1 MKKVLTYLGLI
12 LAACLVLVACASNK
26 PAEKKKATP
35 TPTERAKADATVLID
50 TMLGKSSNG
59 FSKLYGENYETWTET
74 KVFEKQVADTIE
86 EKGYTPEDKY
96 TFKYIEGYDAKTP
109 TQVLSKFLK
118 VRRNMI
124 GKIQDYKLK
133 DVKVKGNEAT
143 VTFTSRSVSA
153 YGAAAAVR
161 TLLMSLYDNDIDKL
175 KQWNQADNNDVEKGK
190 AKDLTT
196 KFLYGENFNGDL
208 TQFKDI
214 DKEMA
219 YTPLTGADNLE
230 KTFKLTKDD
239 GGNWT
244 ISVEDY
250 KEKYGSDAYGIAAY
264 VLNIIRIYSIPF
276 CFLGIAISAIY
287 QYVIGIRKLDTQEKG
302 LVTMISFITI
312 LVICQILPLAFAI
325 VVKFGRG

>member
-1 MKKVLTYLGLI
+1 MI
-12 LAACLVLVACASNK
+12 
-26 PAEKKKATP
+26 EK
-35 TPTERAKADATVLID
+35 E
-50 TMLGKSSNG
+50 
-59 FSKLYGENYETWTET
+59 
-74 KVFEKQVADTIE
+74 
-86 EKGYTPEDKY
+86 GYTPEADY

-175 KQWNQADNNDVEKGK
+175 KQWNQADKNDDEKGK
-190 AKDLTT
+190 AKDLTM

-214 DKEMA
+214 DKEMS

-244 ISVEDY
+244 ISVTDY
-250 KEKYGSDAYGIAAY
+250 KELAEDLVDHDESGSRAVYAE
-264 VLNIIRIYSIPF
+264 RIHKNLSD
-276 CFLGIAISAIY
+276 Y
-287 QYVIGIRKLDTQEKG
+287 QPEDSSDSSSKSSDKD
-302 LVTMISFITI
+302 
-312 LVICQILPLAFAI
+312 
-325 VVKFGRG
+325 K

>member
-26 PAEKKKATP
+26 PTEKKKATP

-74 KVFEKQVADTIE
+74 NVFEKQVADTIE
-86 EKGYTPEDKY
+86 EKGYTPEEKY

-133 DVKVKGNEAT
+133 DVKVKGNDAT

-196 KFLYGENFNGDL
+196 KFL
-208 TQFKDI
+208 
-214 DKEMA
+214 
-219 YTPLTGADNLE
+219 
-230 KTFKLTKDD
+230 
-239 GGNWT
+239 
-244 ISVEDY
+244 
-250 KEKYGSDAYGIAAY
+250 
-264 VLNIIRIYSIPF
+264 
-276 CFLGIAISAIY
+276 
-287 QYVIGIRKLDTQEKG
+287 
-302 LVTMISFITI
+302 
-312 LVICQILPLAFAI
+312 
-325 VVKFGRG
+325 

>member
-12 LAACLVLVACASNK
+12 LAACLVLVACANK

-96 TFKYIEGYDAKTP
+96 TFKYIEGYDSKTP
-109 TQVLSKFLK
+109 TQVLSKYLK

-214 DKEMA
+214 DKELFCI
-219 YTPLTGADNLE
+219 PLTGSDNLE
-230 KTFKLTKDD
+230 RNFNLSKIMGSTGLSLQKIIKNLSRIWLTM
-239 GGNWT
+239 
-244 ISVEDY
+244 
-250 KEKYGSDAYGIAAY
+250 
-264 VLNIIRIYSIPF
+264 LNQKIKSFTLNVSIRICQTINLKIVATQVISYQVRTSSI
-276 CFLGIAISAIY
+276 LLHLMLIIY
-287 QYVIGIRKLDTQEKG
+287 GKLFWTRRVIT
-302 LVTMISFITI
+302 
-312 LVICQILPLAFAI
+312 
-325 VVKFGRG
+325 

>member
-86 EKGYTPEDKY
+86 EKGYTPEEKGELYNKY
-96 TFKYIEGYDAKTP
+96 WPADVHIIGKDILRFHTIYWPIMLMALGEPLPK
-109 TQVLSKFLK
+109 QVFGHPWMLVGDEKMSKF
-118 VRRNMI
+118 
-124 GKIQDYKLK
+124 QDYKLK

-196 KFLYGENFNGDL
+196 KFL
-208 TQFKDI
+208 T
-214 DKEMA
+214 
-219 YTPLTGADNLE
+219 
-230 KTFKLTKDD
+230 
-239 GGNWT
+239 
-244 ISVEDY
+244 S
-250 KEKYGSDAYGIAAY
+250 
-264 VLNIIRIYSIPF
+264 PF
-276 CFLGIAISAIY
+276 
-287 QYVIGIRKLDTQEKG
+287 VR
-302 LVTMISFITI
+302 
-312 LVICQILPLAFAI
+312 
-325 VVKFGRG
+325 

>member
-86 EKGYTPEDKY
+86 EKGYTPEEKY

-133 DVKVKGNEAT
+133 DV
-143 VTFTSRSVSA
+143 
-153 YGAAAAVR
+153 
-161 TLLMSLYDNDIDKL
+161 DIDKL

-244 ISVEDY
+244 ISIEDY
-250 KEKYGSDAYGIAAY
+250 KELAEALVDHDESGSRAVYAE
-264 VLNIIRIYSIPF
+264 RIHKNLSD
-276 CFLGIAISAIY
+276 Y
-287 QYVIGIRKLDTQEKG
+287 QPEDSSDSSSKSSSKDK
-302 LVTMISFITI
+302 
-312 LVICQILPLAFAI
+312 
-325 VVKFGRG
+325 

>member
-12 LAACLVLVACASNK
+12 LAACLLLVACASNK

-74 KVFEKQVADTIE
+74 NVFEKQVADTIE

-96 TFKYIEGYDAKTP
+96 TFKYIEGYDSKTP

-153 YGAAAAVR
+153 YAAAA
-161 TLLMSLYDNDIDKL
+161 
-175 KQWNQADNNDVEKGK
+175 
-190 AKDLTT
+190 
-196 KFLYGENFNGDL
+196 
-208 TQFKDI
+208 
-214 DKEMA
+214 
-219 YTPLTGADNLE
+219 P
-230 KTFKLTKDD
+230 
-239 GGNWT
+239 
-244 ISVEDY
+244 
-250 KEKYGSDAYGIAAY
+250 
-264 VLNIIRIYSIPF
+264 
-276 CFLGIAISAIY
+276 
-287 QYVIGIRKLDTQEKG
+287 
-302 LVTMISFITI
+302 
-312 LVICQILPLAFAI
+312 
-325 VVKFGRG
+325 

>member
-74 KVFEKQVADTIE
+74 NVFEKQVADTIE
-86 EKGYTPEDKY
+86 EKGYTPEEKY

-133 DVKVKGNEAT
+133 DVKVKGNDAT

-250 KEKYGSDAYGIAAY
+250 KELAEALVDHDESGSRAVYAERIHK
-264 VLNIIRIYSIPF
+264 NISD
-276 CFLGIAISAIY
+276 Y
-287 QYVIGIRKLDTQEKG
+287 QPEDSSDSSSKSSSKEK
-302 LVTMISFITI
+302 
-312 LVICQILPLAFAI
+312 
-325 VVKFGRG
+325 

>member
-1 MKKVLTYLGLI
+1 MKKVFTYLGLI
-12 LAACLVLVACASNK
+12 LATCLVLVACASNK

-35 TPTERAKADATVLID
+35 TPTERAKADATILID

-74 KVFEKQVADTIE
+74 
-86 EKGYTPEDKY
+86 
-96 TFKYIEGYDAKTP
+96 
-109 TQVLSKFLK
+109 

-133 DVKVKGNEAT
+133 DVKVKGNDAT

-161 TLLMSLYDNDIDKL
+161 ALLMSLYDNDIDKL

-214 DKEMA
+214 DKEIS

-250 KEKYGSDAYGIAAY
+250 KELAEALVDHDESGSRAVYAE
-264 VLNIIRIYSIPF
+264 RIHKNLSD
-276 CFLGIAISAIY
+276 Y
-287 QYVIGIRKLDTQEKG
+287 QPEDSSDSSSKSSDKD
-302 LVTMISFITI
+302 
-312 LVICQILPLAFAI
+312 
-325 VVKFGRG
+325 K

>member
-1 MKKVLTYLGLI
+1 MKKLFTYLGLV
-12 LAACLVLVACASNK
+12 LAACLILVACASNK
-26 PAEKKKATP
+26 PA
-35 TPTERAKADATVLID
+35 KADATILID

-74 KVFEKQVADTIE
+74 NVFEKQVADTIE
-86 EKGYTPEDKY
+86 EKGYTPEEKY

-133 DVKVKGNEAT
+133 DVKVKGNDAT

-175 KQWNQADNNDVEKGK
+175 KQWDQADNNDVEKGK

-214 DKEMA
+214 DKEMS

-250 KEKYGSDAYGIAAY
+250 KELAEALVDHDESGSRAVYAE
-264 VLNIIRIYSIPF
+264 RIHKNLSD
-276 CFLGIAISAIY
+276 Y
-287 QYVIGIRKLDTQEKG
+287 QPEDSSDSSSKSSDKD
-302 LVTMISFITI
+302 
-312 LVICQILPLAFAI
+312 
-325 VVKFGRG
+325 K

>member
-1 MKKVLTYLGLI
+1 MKKLFTYLGLV
-12 LAACLVLVACASNK
+12 LAACLILVACASNK
-26 PAEKKKATP
+26 PAEKKKAAP
-35 TPTERAKADATVLID
+35 TPTERAKVDATVLID

-59 FSKLYGENYETWTET
+59 FSKLYGENYESWTES

-86 EKGYTPEDKY
+86 KEGYTPEADY
-96 TFKYIEGYDAKTP
+96 TFKYDAKTP

-175 KQWNQADNNDVEKGK
+175 KQWNQADKNDDEKGK

-214 DKEMA
+214 DKEMS

-250 KEKYGSDAYGIAAY
+250 KELAEDLVDHDESGSRAVYAE
-264 VLNIIRIYSIPF
+264 RIHKNLSD
-276 CFLGIAISAIY
+276 Y
-287 QYVIGIRKLDTQEKG
+287 QPEDSSDSSSKSSDKD
-302 LVTMISFITI
+302 
-312 LVICQILPLAFAI
+312 
-325 VVKFGRG
+325 K

>member
-1 MKKVLTYLGLI
+1 MKKVFTYLGLI
-12 LAACLVLVACASNK
+12 LATCMVLVACTSNK
-26 PAEKKKATP
+26 SAEKKKTEP
-35 TPTERAKADATVLID
+35 TSTERAKADATILID

-74 KVFEKQVADTIE
+74 NVFEKQVADTIE
-86 EKGYTPEDKY
+86 KEGYTPEENY
-96 TFKYIEGYDAKTP
+96 TYKYIEGYDAKTP

-133 DVKVKGNEAT
+133 DVKVSGNDAT

-175 KQWNQADNNDVEKGK
+175 QQWNQADKNDEEKGK
-190 AKDLTT
+190 AKDLTS

-214 DKEMA
+214 DKEMS

-244 ISVEDY
+244 ISVTDY
-250 KEKYGSDAYGIAAY
+250 KELAEALVDHDESGSRAVYAE
-264 VLNIIRIYSIPF
+264 RIHKNLSD
-276 CFLGIAISAIY
+276 Y
-287 QYVIGIRKLDTQEKG
+287 QPEDTSDSSSK
-302 LVTMISFITI
+302 SSD
-312 LVICQILPLAFAI
+312 
-325 VVKFGRG
+325 KDK